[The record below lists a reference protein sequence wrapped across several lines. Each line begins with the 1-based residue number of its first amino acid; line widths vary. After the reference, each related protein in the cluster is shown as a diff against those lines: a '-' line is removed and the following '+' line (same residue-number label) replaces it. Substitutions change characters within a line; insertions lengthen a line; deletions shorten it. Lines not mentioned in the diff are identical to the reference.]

1 MNMTLIFPVLLY
13 MITDQSNSE
22 AIHAEVHVCLNSFR
36 AMDFL
41 VELFHNL
48 LDHPDWSMSR
58 ACTDAYGK
66 TLKKWHNWLAT
77 SSFSVMLLVP
87 TIPPLI

>member
-13 MITDQSNSE
+13 MITDQSKIE
-22 AIHAEVHVCLNSFR
+22 AILAYVHACLNSFR

-48 LDHPDWSMSR
+48 LDHPDWSMSQ
-58 ACTDAYGK
+58 ACNHAYGK
-66 TLKKWHNWLAT
+66 TLKKWHGWLAT
-77 SSFSVMLLVP
+77 SSFSVMFLVP
-87 TIPPLI
+87 TILH